1 MSSTQ
6 LHNPL
11 IYSDFPDPDIVRVG
25 DDYYMV
31 STAMHFFPGAQIL
44 HSRDLVHWGHCAYV
58 YDTLGETPQQRM
70 DDGLLYGRGMWAAS
84 LRHHDG
90 RFYLLFTCNDTG
102 HSYLYTA
109 ETPDHWTRQPLEGFY
124 YDPSLFFD
132 DDGRVYIAHGNRR
145 VRLTEMLPDVSAP
158 LPGGLDEEILI
169 DSDDIMLGW
178 EGSHLH
184 KINGVYCLFNIH
196 WHSGSLR
203 AQGCHTAQTL
213 RGPWVGGEILCESV
227 DKTNNGVAQGGAID
241 TPQGDWYLL
250 LFQDHGAQGRMPV
263 LVPMGWEDG
272 HPTAPGAP
280 ATFAVPLPTV
290 EQEPLFASDTL
301 RGHKHALWQWN
312 HEPHDDCWTL
322 TPDGLRLTTDRVVPT
337 LEHAVNTLTQRCFGP
352 HFICEVTVDASSLQD
367 GDTAGICAL
376 QGCYGALAL
385 RRQENALSLVHIS
398 RHDAPDSQ
406 ELVTDETTLWQLSDA
421 PQRLRATFDFTRD
434 IVQFSYRTH
443 DTWTNA
449 GSEHHLFFRL
459 DHFTGTRVGLFLY
472 STKQSGGS
480 AVFCDF
486 TCQTIEA

>member
-145 VRLTEMLPDVSAP
+145 VRLTEMLSDVSAP

-272 HPTAPGAP
+272 HPTALGAP

-486 TCQTIEA
+486 TCQTVEA

>member
-25 DDYYMV
+25 KDYYMV

-44 HSRDLVHWGHCAYV
+44 HSRDLVHWGHYAYV

-196 WHSGSLR
+196 WRSGSLR

-227 DKTNNGVAQGGAID
+227 DETNNGVAQGGAID

-272 HPTAPGAP
+272 HPTALGAP
-280 ATFAVPLPTV
+280 ATFAVPLPPV

-352 HFICEVTVDASSLQD
+352 HFVCEVTVDATSLQD

-385 RRQENALSLVHIS
+385 RRQENTLSLVHIS

-406 ELVTDETTLWQLSDA
+406 ELVTDETTLCQLPDA
-421 PQRLRATFDFTRD
+421 LQRLRATFDFTRD

-443 DTWTNA
+443 GTWTNA

-486 TCQTIEA
+486 TYQTVEA